1 MPDATRCAA
10 ARPCS
15 AVYCDRCDLLVGLD
29 GLRVAGVERRGDGVL
44 VIDAESPPGP
54 VGCPE
59 CGVVAESAGRKVLV
73 LTDAPMGGTPVR
85 VRWRK
90 RRWRCRQDGCGVRS
104 FTEQNPAVAAAN
116 KALTARAVAWAV
128 AQMRRENASVQGV
141 ARQLG
146 VSGRTVWRHVKPVLE
161 TRAADE
167 SRFDGVTTLGVDEH
181 MVIKTLIFED
191 ERSAPLCILMHGDNE
206 VSAKNLARFIGCKS
220 VAPCAPA
227 VADRHSGYQVGGTSP
242 FGLRKAMPVY
252 MQQTIAELPKIYING
267 GARGFLVEIA
277 PADLQRVLQPTLVD
291 VAT

>member
-10 ARPCS
+10 ARPGS

-128 AQMRRENASVQGV
+128 AQMRRENASVRGV
-141 ARQLG
+141 ARQLR
-146 VSGRTVWRHVKPVLE
+146 VAWRTVWTHV
-161 TRAADE
+161 
-167 SRFDGVTTLGVDEH
+167 
-181 MVIKTLIFED
+181 
-191 ERSAPLCILMHGDNE
+191 
-206 VSAKNLARFIGCKS
+206 
-220 VAPCAPA
+220 
-227 VADRHSGYQVGGTSP
+227 
-242 FGLRKAMPVY
+242 
-252 MQQTIAELPKIYING
+252 
-267 GARGFLVEIA
+267 
-277 PADLQRVLQPTLVD
+277 
-291 VAT
+291 